1 LPWITLDAA
10 LDDQN
15 RTVLAHQPASEDGD
29 DVSPKI

>member
-15 RTVLAHQPASEDGD
+15 KTVLAHQPASEDGNG
-29 DVSPKI
+29 VPPKI